1 MLKKQESAM
10 MSQPR
15 YPLLFSPLNVNGMV
29 LPNRIVVPAM
39 VTRLPGEDGFVNQDT
54 MDRYVR
60 FARGE
65 PGLIVVEA
73 TAVHQSK
80 SGQLLRLCGDEY
92 IPGHREMVKRM
103 HAVSPSRVSLQVI
116 HFLKIAR
123 SGWRQTVEMLT
134 KEDIQSI
141 VRAYGETAARTREAG
156 YDAVE
161 LHMAHAYTLASFMS
175 ARNKRTDEYGGR
187 SLEPRMRLMSEV
199 ILEVRRQVGS
209 DYPVGVRFDGEE
221 CIKDGYGL
229 SDSKYLAL
237 RMAQLGVDYLSL
249 SAGGKFEDAIRKEG
263 APLDPYTGYSGD
275 RTMPPA
281 TYPLGVNV
289 YLAESIK
296 GFIRAQGCQAA
307 VITAGRITTAPQA
320 EEILGAGQADLIG
333 MARALLADPDLPRKS
348 REGREDT
355 IVRCLYANICKQ
367 LEENYK
373 PVRCGNLW
381 PREFLH
387 APEAPDDRIPPHW
400 PTDGTLRVVLRESGQ
415 LRLTWEIALDAEGMY
430 GYEVFRSIND
440 GPFTHLTSSK
450 TTSHV
455 DEHALAGNRYA
466 YFVRPYDLAGNRGPH
481 SNTAEITLVPGFD
494 VPSDR
499 TIALDGKVVVE
510 A

>member
-1 MLKKQESAM
+1 M
-10 MSQPR
+10 MPPSR
-15 YPLLFSPLNVNGMV
+15 YPLLFSPLSLNGLV

-54 MDRYVR
+54 MDRYIR

-65 PGLIVVEA
+65 PGMIVVEA
-73 TAVHQSK
+73 TAVHRSK

-92 IPGHREMVKRM
+92 IAGHREMVKRM
-103 HAVSPSRVSLQVI
+103 HAVSPSKVSLQII

-134 KEDIQSI
+134 REEIQSI
-141 VRAYGETAARTREAG
+141 IQDYGETAARTREAG

-175 ARNKRTDEYGGR
+175 GRNKRTDEYGGR

-199 ILEVRRQVGS
+199 ILDVRRRVGS

-237 RMAQLGVDYLSL
+237 RMAQLGVDYLSI

-289 YLAESIK
+289 YLAEGIK
-296 GFIRAQGCQAA
+296 GFIRAHGCHAA
-307 VITAGRITTAPQA
+307 VITAGRITTAAQA
-320 EEILGAGQADLIG
+320 EEILGAGQANLIG
-333 MARALLADPDLPRKS
+333 IARALLADPDLPRKS

-387 APEAPDDRIPPHW
+387 APEAPEDRTPPHW
-400 PTDGTLRVVLRESGQ
+400 PTDGKLNVVPRENGQ
-415 LRLTWEIALDAEGMY
+415 LRLTWEAAIDDEGLY

-440 GPFTHLTSSK
+440 GPFAHLASSL

-455 DEHALAGNRYA
+455 EAHALAGNRYA
-466 YFVRPYDLAGNRGPH
+466 YCVRPYDLAGNRGPK
-481 SNTAEITLVPGFD
+481 SNLAEITIPPGFE
-494 VPSDR
+494 VPPDR